1 MAKISFGRVPTV
13 TARRVLGI
21 PARRAGAF
29 QICIKGQLSGKTYAK
44 PPKGMGGRNN
54 VAVHQAM
61 YNAAKSCGANVKKPM
76 PGGGRAARAAA

>member
-29 QICIKGQLSGKTYAK
+29 QICIKGKLTGKTYAK
-44 PPKGMGGRNN
+44 PPVGMGGRNN

-61 YNAAKSCGANVKKPM
+61 YDAAKGCGANVKKAR
-76 PGGGRAARAAA
+76 PGGG